1 MKTNHLTFLFRLVAF
16 RALSL
21 CALALASLLI
31 FGGCAGTGR
40 GTGQSQSDRGHKSG
54 APTAPA
60 HSEVINQGQKSG
72 APAAPPAHSEV
83 IILREGD
90 VVKISFPDSANLD
103 TTLPIR
109 RDGKISPQLVGDVQA
124 AGLTIDQL
132 QDTLIKLYI
141 PQIGQKNITV
151 TLESSSFPVFV
162 TGAVVRPG
170 KILSDHPM
178 TALEAVMESGG
189 FDYATANTRAVRII
203 RNENGV
209 MKHFT
214 VNLQRILDGKDS
226 TPFYLEP
233 GDIIYVSQRFELF

>member
-1 MKTNHLTFLFRLVAF
+1 MKTNHLTFLFRLVAC

-21 CALALASLLI
+21 CALVLASLLI
-31 FGGCAGTGR
+31 FGGCAGTG
-40 GTGQSQSDRGHKSG
+40 GSTAKTPSAPGQM
-54 APTAPA
+54 
-60 HSEVINQGQKSG
+60 SG
-72 APAAPPAHSEV
+72 APAAPAHSEV

-124 AGLTIDQL
+124 AGQTIDQL
-132 QDTLIKLYI
+132 QDALIKLYT

-162 TGAVVRPG
+162 TGAVVHPG

-189 FDYATANTRAVRII
+189 FDYTTANTRAVKII

-214 VNLQRILDGKDS
+214 LNLQRILDGKDS
-226 TPFYLEP
+226 TPFYLQP
-233 GDIIYVSQRFELF
+233 DDIIYVSQRFELF

>member
-1 MKTNHLTFLFRLVAF
+1 MKTNHLCFRFRPISF

-21 CALALASLLI
+21 CTLALASLLV
-31 FGGCAGTGR
+31 FGGCASTG
-40 GTGQSQSDRGHKSG
+40 GATAQSQSNAGEK
-54 APTAPA
+54 TA
-60 HSEVINQGQKSG
+60 
-72 APAAPPAHSEV
+72 APAAPAHSEV

-109 RDGKISPQLVGDVQA
+109 RDGKISLQLVGEVQA

-132 QDTLIKLYI
+132 QDTLIKLYT

-151 TLESSSFPVFV
+151 ILESSSFPVFV
-162 TGAVVRPG
+162 TGAVVHPG

-178 TALEAVMESGG
+178 TALEAVMEAGG
-189 FDYATANTRAVRII
+189 FDYITANTTAVKII

-214 VNLQRILDGKDS
+214 VNLQRVLDGKDS
-226 TPFYLEP
+226 TAFYLEP

>member
-1 MKTNHLTFLFRLVAF
+1 MKTNHQSLLLSHLLLPGSLRV
-16 RALSL
+16 LSL
-21 CALALASLLI
+21 GALVLVSLLG
-31 FGGCAGTGR
+31 FGGCAT
-40 GTGQSQSDRGHKSG
+40 TDEPTAQSQTD
-54 APTAPA
+54 P
-60 HSEVINQGQKSG
+60 GQKSG
-72 APAAPPAHSEV
+72 GPAAPAHSEV

-124 AGLTIDQL
+124 AGQTIEQL
-132 QDTLIKLYI
+132 QDALITLYT
-141 PQIGQKNITV
+141 PQIGQKKITV

-162 TGAVVRPG
+162 TGAVVHPG

-178 TALEAVMESGG
+178 TALEAVMEAGG
-189 FDYATANTRAVRII
+189 FDNATANTRAVKII

-214 VNLQRILDGKDS
+214 LNLQRILDGKDS
-226 TPFYLEP
+226 TPFYLQP
-233 GDIIYVSQRFELF
+233 DDIIYVSERFELF